1 MHEIPLSRPDITN
14 AEIDLVVQT
23 MKSGRLALGP
33 MAEKFEQAVAAS
45 ADRAHGVAVS
55 SGTAGL
61 HLALLALGIGPGDEV
76 ITTPFSFVA
85 SANCI
90 LYVGAKPV
98 FVDVCPRT
106 LNMDPE
112 KLAAAIT
119 PRTKAIVAVETFGNP
134 AYMDEYE
141 AIAQRHEIPLVEDCC
156 EALGVSHRGRR
167 AGSFGRIGVLAFYP
181 NKQITTG
188 EGGCIVTDDRRLA
201 NLCRSMRNQGR
212 AIADARERP
221 SAAEAGAAPTAGA
234 IGGGGG
240 SVGSWLSHER
250 LGYNFRMSELNAA
263 LGVAQMRRLDEI
275 IRKRQHV
282 ANMYFKRLSGHH
294 DLILPTLL
302 PETEMSWFV
311 FVVRLGG
318 PGAWTRDERDR
329 IIAGL
334 RRHEIGASDYFPCIH
349 TQPFYEALARE
360 GQVRGRAG
368 DFPIAESV
376 STRTIALPFFND
388 LTERDVDIVCGTLE
402 LMMSRENLGRG

>member
-1 MHEIPLSRPDITN
+1 MHEIPLSRPDITS
-14 AEIDLVVQT
+14 AEIDLVTQT
-23 MKSGRLALGP
+23 LKSGRLALGP
-33 MAEKFEQAVAAS
+33 FAERFEQAVAAA
-45 ADRAHGVAVS
+45 ADRQYGVCVS

-98 FVDVCPRT
+98 FVDIDPKT

-112 KLAAAIT
+112 KLEAAIT
-119 PRTKAIVAVETFGNP
+119 PRTRAIVAVETFGNP
-134 AYMDEYE
+134 AHMEAYE
-141 AIAQRHEIPLVEDCC
+141 SIAKRHEIPLVEDCC
-156 EALGVSHRGRR
+156 EALGVRHKGRP
-167 AGSFGRIGVLAFYP
+167 AGSYGRIGVFAFYP

-212 AIADARERP
+212 AIADPLEPR
-221 SAAEAGAAPTAGA
+221 SAAEKGAAATAGA

-240 SVGSWLSHER
+240 AVGSWLSHER
-250 LGYNFRMSELNAA
+250 LGFNFRMAEMNAA
-263 LGVAQMRRLDEI
+263 LGLAQMRRLDEI
-275 IRKRQHV
+275 VHRRQHV
-282 ANMYFKRLSGHH
+282 ANMYFKRLSGNP
-294 DLILPTLL
+294 DIILPTLL

-318 PGAWTRDERDR
+318 AGEWTRDERDR
-329 IIAGL
+329 VIAGL

-360 GQVRGRAG
+360 GNVRGRAG

-376 STRTIALPFFND
+376 SQRTIALPFYND
-388 LTERDVDIVCGTLE
+388 LSERDIDIVCGTLE

>member
-1 MHEIPLSRPDITN
+1 MHEIPLSRPDISP
-14 AEIDLVVQT
+14 ADIDIVAQT
-23 MKSGRLALGP
+23 LRSGRLALGP
-33 MAEKFEQAVAAS
+33 MAERFEQAVAGA
-45 ADRAHGVAVS
+45 AGRAHGVCVS

-61 HLALLALGIGPGDEV
+61 HLAMLALGIGPGDEV

-98 FVDVCPRT
+98 FVDIDPQT
-106 LNMDPE
+106 LNMDPARLE
-112 KLAAAIT
+112 AAIT
-119 PRTKAIVAVETFGNP
+119 PRTRAIVAVETFGNP
-134 AYMDEYE
+134 AHMDAYE
-141 AIAQRHEIPLVEDCC
+141 SIAKRHEIPLIEDCC
-156 EALGVSHRGRR
+156 EALGVRLGLRA
-167 AGSFGRIGVLAFYP
+167 AGSFGRIGVFAFYP

-212 AIADARERP
+212 AIVDPQDTRP
-221 SAAEAGAAPTAGA
+221 DLSHASAGA

-250 LGYNFRMSELNAA
+250 LGFNFRLSEINAA

-275 IRKRQHV
+275 IHKRQHV
-282 ANMYFKRLSGHH
+282 AKMYFDRLSGHH
-294 DLILPTLL
+294 DLVLPTLL
-302 PETEMSWFV
+302 AGTEMSWFV

-318 PGAWTRDERDR
+318 SGTWGRDERDR

-360 GQVRGRAG
+360 GKVRGRAG

-376 STRTIALPFFND
+376 SQRTIALPFYND
-388 LTERDVDIVCGTLE
+388 LTERDIEIVCDTLE
-402 LMMSRENLGRG
+402 LMMTRESLGR

>member
-1 MHEIPLSRPDITN
+1 MHEIPLSRPDITS

-33 MAEKFEQAVAAS
+33 MAERFEQAVAAS
-45 ADRAHGVAVS
+45 ADRQHAVCVS

-98 FVDVCPRT
+98 FVDIDPKT

-112 KLAAAIT
+112 RLQAAIT

-134 AYMDEYE
+134 AHMDEYE
-141 AIAQRHEIPLVEDCC
+141 LIAKRHEITLIEDCC
-156 EALGVSHRGRR
+156 EALGVRHRGRP
-167 AGSFGRIGVLAFYP
+167 AGSFGRIGVFAFYP

-212 AIADARERP
+212 LIVDPQDTRP
-221 SAAEAGAAPTAGA
+221 DLSRGVAGA

-250 LGYNFRMSELNAA
+250 LGYNFRMSEINAA
-263 LGVAQMRRLDEI
+263 IGVAQMRRLDEI
-275 IRKRQHV
+275 VHKRQHV

-294 DLILPTLL
+294 DIILPTLL
-302 PETEMSWFV
+302 SDTEMSWFV
-311 FVVRLGG
+311 FVIRIGG
-318 PGAWTRDERDR
+318 TGKWSRDERDR

-349 TQPFYEALARE
+349 TQPFYEVLAAE
-360 GQVRGRAG
+360 GKVRGRAG

-376 STRTIALPFFND
+376 SQRTIALPFYND
-388 LTERDVDIVCGTLE
+388 LTERDVEIVCGTLE
-402 LMMSRENLGRG
+402 LMMSRENLGRGGT